1 MTNPVVGLQAQMP
14 TKMTPLAVGEE
25 KDLISPA
32 WYALLRALFERTGG
46 GNGIPIY
53 NAASIADAGASQA
66 TATPLVPILNFVTAS
81 GKGVVMPAAMGP
93 GEFLIVVNTTAG
105 QPVSVYPP
113 PGGQI
118 DALGANNPYVT
129 ANGRCLQIFWFK
141 TALQCYST
149 KLG

>member
-14 TKMTPLAVGEE
+14 TKLTPLTVGEE
-25 KDLISPA
+25 KDILAPA

-53 NAASIADAGASQA
+53 NTATLSDAGASQA
-66 TATPLVPILNFVTAS
+66 TATPLAPILNFVTAS

-105 QPVSVYPP
+105 QALKIYPAS
-113 PGGQI
+113 GVQI
-118 DALGANNPYVT
+118 DALGANAPYVT
-129 ANGRCLQIFWFK
+129 ANGRCLQIFWFA
-141 TALQCYST
+141 TARQCYST